1 MIHRIQLV
9 SQSKI
14 NIDVITKIKRCL
26 LRIYSLDQLGN
37 EFREYLNGVKDFK
50 ENEDREKRLA
60 VLKNNISNLLI
71 ISERNRKNSKRRE
84 KKMLTS

>member
-60 VLKNNISNLLI
+60 VLQNNISNLLI